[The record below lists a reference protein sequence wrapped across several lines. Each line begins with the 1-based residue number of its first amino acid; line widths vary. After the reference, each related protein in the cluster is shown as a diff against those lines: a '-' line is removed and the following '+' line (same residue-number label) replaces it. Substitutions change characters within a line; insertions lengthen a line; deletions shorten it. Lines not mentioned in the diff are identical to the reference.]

1 MQEFTGGMAMQKASK
16 TKREMSDAFKKKY
29 ENIPSVF
36 IMRSIDSFIN
46 FGDCFDAV
54 HDYEPHAIQEFNT
67 EKNKWQNKK
76 L

>member
-1 MQEFTGGMAMQKASK
+1 
-16 TKREMSDAFKKKY
+16 
-29 ENIPSVF
+29 
-36 IMRSIDSFIN
+36 MRSIDNFVN